1 MFGPLENINPCS
13 KLVVHRNK
21 RNTHN
26 IYCMTDHVVFAVIVS
41 FEQQTSLVNEDVGSL
56 EVNVTLSTANF
67 SSPVFVNVATFE
79 ISGSAKGV

>member
-1 MFGPLENINPCS
+1 MFGPLESI
-13 KLVVHRNK
+13 LLVHRDK
-21 RNTHN
+21 RNTHYYIVLHDCIN
-26 IYCMTDHVVFAVIVS
+26 YMSHVFAVTVS
-41 FEQQTSLVNEDVGSL
+41 FEQQTSLVNEEVGSL